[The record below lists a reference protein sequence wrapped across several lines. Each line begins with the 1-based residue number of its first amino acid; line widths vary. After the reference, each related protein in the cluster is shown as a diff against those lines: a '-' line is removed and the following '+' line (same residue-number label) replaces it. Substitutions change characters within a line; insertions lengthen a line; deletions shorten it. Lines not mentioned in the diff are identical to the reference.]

1 MNTNDIQ
8 GAIQNSFE
16 DSRVTYILG
25 FYPKT
30 SGNDGA
36 FHAIKVRVP
45 ARDHLAV
52 RCRDGYFEPEPPQ
65 PDEHRR
71 EAELRQAVWSP
82 VDAGRIELSG
92 MVAPSGATGK
102 YELKLNIGLAAIS
115 LLPNAGRWS
124 GRIEV
129 SLVQRDRSGNVY
141 DPLSQTVGLNLT
153 QDSYDKAAASGMP
166 YVLSF
171 TPNAKASSL
180 RAIVRDLGS
189 GSVGTLT
196 IPL

>member
-1 MNTNDIQ
+1 
-8 GAIQNSFE
+8 
-16 DSRVTYILG
+16 
-25 FYPKT
+25 
-30 SGNDGA
+30 
-36 FHAIKVRVP
+36 
-45 ARDHLAV
+45 
-52 RCRDGYFEPEPPQ
+52 
-65 PDEHRR
+65 
-71 EAELRQAVWSP
+71 
-82 VDAGRIELSG
+82 